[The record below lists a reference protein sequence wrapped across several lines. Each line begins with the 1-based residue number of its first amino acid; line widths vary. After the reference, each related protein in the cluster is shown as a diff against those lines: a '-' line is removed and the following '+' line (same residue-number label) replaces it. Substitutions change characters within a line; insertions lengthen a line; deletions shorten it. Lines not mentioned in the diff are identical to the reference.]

1 MIRMAISARA
11 ITARIRARGRAA
23 IGATVALTGATAASV
38 AHAAEEAVEGTD
50 ATTGAFPPFE
60 TEGFASQLFWLALTF
75 GFLYWFLSTR
85 AIPRVETSLE
95 GRGEVI
101 EGGRT
106 EARRLREEA
115 EAAEAAYE
123 QELATARRDAQRI
136 AGEARDAANR
146 EAADARAAS
155 DAELDERLKSSEK
168 RVAET
173 KAAAL
178 AHVDEIATDV
188 AQALVGKVAGVEAS
202 REEIAAAVAAQ
213 RAT

>member
-1 MIRMAISARA
+1 MIRMAKARMATRKASRA
-11 ITARIRARGRAA
+11 ILVTASLLAVSAA
-23 IGATVALTGATAASV
+23 Y
-38 AHAAEEAVEGTD
+38 AAEEAVEGTN
-50 ATTGAFPPFE
+50 AQTGAFPPFE
-60 TEGFASQLFWLALTF
+60 TSGFASQLFWLALTF
-75 GFLYWFLSTR
+75 GFLYWFLKEK
-85 AIPRVETSLE
+85 ALPQLE
-95 GRGEVI
+95 GTLERRETVI
-101 EGGRT
+101 EDGRT

-123 QELATARRDAQRI
+123 QDLATARRDAQRI

-146 EAADARAAS
+146 EAANARAAS